1 MMKFKNITVAGS
13 GVLGTQI
20 AFQIAF
26 KGFHVT
32 VYDINDEAIAKAK
45 IKMAGLEQT
54 YKDEV
59 DKAEINFDRS
69 TAGLSY
75 NTNLLPG
82 LNKKVSDSIDQSKH
96 DVTSTLGRIDYATDL
111 KSAVVHTDL
120 VIEAIPEVVKIKHD
134 FYKQLAAVAPQKT
147 IFTTNSSTLVPSMFA
162 ADTGRPS
169 KFLALHFANEIWKNN
184 TAEIMA
190 HSETDPEVFK
200 QVIEFARAIGMV
212 PIPVQKEQSGY
223 ILNSILVPFLDA
235 AEMLY
240 LEGIGDPETIDKTWM
255 LATGAPQGPFGI
267 LDVVGITTAYNI
279 IENYAATTG
288 NHKYDQLASLLKIN
302 FIDQGKLGVSSGE
315 GFYHYPN
322 PKYAEPGF
330 LE

>member
-1 MMKFKNITVAGS
+1 MDFKHVTVVGS
-13 GVLGTQI
+13 GVLGAQI

-26 KGFHVT
+26 KGFRVT
-32 VYDINDEAIAKAK
+32 VYDINDEVLVNAKVKMANLETTYKEEVAKAESSFEK
-45 IKMAGLEQT
+45 
-54 YKDEV
+54 
-59 DKAEINFDRS
+59 S
-69 TAGLSY
+69 TSDLSY

-82 LNKKVSDSIDQSKH
+82 LNQKVTDAINQSKH
-96 DVTSTLGRIDYATDL
+96 SVSSTLARINYTSDL
-111 KSAVVHTDL
+111 KAAVADTDL
-120 VIEAIPEVVKIKHD
+120 VIEAIPEVAEIKHK
-134 FYKQLAAVAPQKT
+134 FYKQLAPLAPAKT
-147 IFTTNSSTLVPSMFA
+147 IFATNSSTLIPSMFA
-162 ADTGRPS
+162 ADTGRPDR
-169 KFLALHFANEIWKNN
+169 FLALHFANEIWKNN
-184 TAEIMA
+184 TAEIMGHA
-190 HSETDPEVFK
+190 ETDPAVFQ
-200 QVIEFARAIGMV
+200 QVIEFAKAIGMV

-240 LEGIGDPETIDKTWM
+240 LEGIGEPEMIDKTWM

-267 LDVVGITTAYNI
+267 LDVVGITTAFNI

-288 NHKYDQLASLLKIN
+288 NHQYDQLANLLKTN

-322 PKYAEPGF
+322 PKYAQPGF

>member
-1 MMKFKNITVAGS
+1 MKFKNITVAGS
-13 GVLGTQI
+13 GVLGVQI

-32 VYDINDEAIAKAK
+32 VYDINDEVLANAKVKMANLETTYKSEVAKA
-45 IKMAGLEQT
+45 E
-54 YKDEV
+54 E
-59 DKAEINFDRS
+59 NFAKS
-69 TAGLSY
+69 TANLSY

-82 LNKKVSDSIDQSKH
+82 LNQKVTTAIDQSKQS
-96 DVTSTLGRIDYATDL
+96 VSSTLARINYTSDL
-111 KSAVVHTDL
+111 KEAVVHTDL
-120 VIEAIPEVVKIKHD
+120 VIEAIPEVASIKHQ
-134 FYKQLAAVAPQKT
+134 FYQQLAPLAPQKT
-147 IFTTNSSTLVPSMFA
+147 VFTTNSSTLIPSMFA
-162 ADTGRPS
+162 KDTGRPAR
-169 KFLALHFANEIWKNN
+169 FLALHFANEIWKNN
-184 TAEIMA
+184 TAEIMGHA
-190 HSETDPEVFK
+190 QTDPDVLK
-200 QVIEFARAIGMV
+200 DVVAFAREIGMV
-212 PIPVQKEQSGY
+212 PIQVQKEQPGY

-288 NHKYDQLASLLKIN
+288 NHEYDQLANLLKTN

-315 GFYHYPN
+315 GFYKYPN
-322 PKYAEPGF
+322 PRYAQPGF